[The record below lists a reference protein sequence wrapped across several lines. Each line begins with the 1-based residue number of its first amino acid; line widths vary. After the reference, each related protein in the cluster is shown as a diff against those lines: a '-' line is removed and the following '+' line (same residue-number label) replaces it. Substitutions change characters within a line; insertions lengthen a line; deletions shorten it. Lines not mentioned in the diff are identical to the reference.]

1 MSISVRDR
9 KLLWSK
15 SGNRC
20 AKCRGVL
27 CEAVTGAVSHSV
39 LGDECHIVAQAG
51 EGPRGTPEAISG
63 LDSYNNLILLCPTD
77 HRVVD
82 QQFEIY
88 TPDVLR
94 LLKRV
99 HEEWVESTLS
109 MSAIQVEEG
118 AKFTCEVMYQVTSGK
133 QLLEYVLSSHGRL
146 LDHDELKSEQEVDV
160 ITGLA
165 SWIEDL
171 QDIGEN
177 ASSSASI
184 RDGFNLQGVLD
195 ELEQAGFLLFGTCVK
210 RPVGFVGDPPMNIQ
224 IVVLRVVRSNSGRY
238 MRSNQGN
245 VILAAVPMSMEI
257 GL

>member
-1 MSISVRDR
+1 
-9 KLLWSK
+9 
-15 SGNRC
+15 
-20 AKCRGVL
+20 
-27 CEAVTGAVSHSV
+27 
-39 LGDECHIVAQAG
+39 
-51 EGPRGTPEAISG
+51 
-63 LDSYNNLILLCPTD
+63 
-77 HRVVD
+77 
-82 QQFEIY
+82 
-88 TPDVLR
+88 
-94 LLKRV
+94 
-99 HEEWVESTLS
+99 
-109 MSAIQVEEG
+109 
-118 AKFTCEVMYQVTSGK
+118 MYQVTSGK